1 MTLNHLLNNVPVVDT
16 QGDLAVE
23 IGQIRFDSRAVQ
35 PGDVFVAVRGA
46 AVDGHQFIDK
56 AIENGA
62 VAIVVAEA
70 RKTRNFRNFRTC
82 RSAALADSA
91 AALGQMAPIFT
102 AIHPKN

>member
-46 AVDGHQFIDK
+46 VVDGASVH
-56 AIENGA
+56 
-62 VAIVVAEA
+62 
-70 RKTRNFRNFRTC
+70 
-82 RSAALADSA
+82 
-91 AALGQMAPIFT
+91 
-102 AIHPKN
+102 